1 MKKYMIFMV
10 GALLGLSGCVDLDLV
25 PEGSMAP
32 DNFFK
37 SEGDANSAVIS
48 VYSGLGSHYIYN
60 QYSEVMNSQGT
71 DDAEWGNGRNTSNA
85 DKNDLDKFTFS
96 PATKLVYEFWR
107 TQYTVINRCNYAI
120 DNISVMGEDRIS
132 LKKKNQ
138 FIAEARFLRA
148 LLYFNLVRT
157 YGKVPLVLK

>member
-48 VYSGLGSHYIYN
+48 VYSGLGSHY
-60 QYSEVMNSQGT
+60 
-71 DDAEWGNGRNTSNA
+71 
-85 DKNDLDKFTFS
+85 FTIS
-96 PATKLVYEFWR
+96 
-107 TQYTVINRCNYAI
+107 TQ
-120 DNISVMGEDRIS
+120 
-132 LKKKNQ
+132 K
-138 FIAEARFLRA
+138 
-148 LLYFNLVRT
+148 
-157 YGKVPLVLK
+157 